1 MMYYNFTQHTL
12 ERSGSQ
18 PVFNHDPPRR
28 DTWPSTLKHKQAET
42 EVLWNNTFTR
52 CNALRSFLFH
62 FKSCW
67 LQPIND
73 IATLNGL
80 RLIIWKTLLQ
90 SPRLPMIIHYLP
102 LDVWGSSQASGQS
115 SSLIC
120 WQSTTRP
127 WSSPS
132 NPAPSLFFLSLNS
145 SFSCSAHLVAT
156 SHMKLWI
163 TFNFRTETHGECNIY
178 ARFQRLSMRK
188 RR

>member
-1 MMYYNFTQHTL
+1 MAELGFKPRNQFIIMMYYNFTQHTL
-12 ERSGSQ
+12 RRSGSQ

-80 RLIIWKTLLQ
+80 RLTIWKTLLQ
-90 SPRLPMIIHYLP
+90 SPRLPMIIQYLP

-120 WQSTTRP
+120 WQSTTR
-127 WSSPS
+127 
-132 NPAPSLFFLSLNS
+132 LLKFTLQ
-145 SFSCSAHLVAT
+145 SCSLPFLPLFKQQLLLQCPPG
-156 SHMKLWI
+156 SH
-163 TFNFRTETHGECNIY
+163 
-178 ARFQRLSMRK
+178 
-188 RR
+188 